1 MRGNKS
7 LRGVQLGRYTR
18 GMTIGPGKALAIGG
32 VMSALVVF
40 GAAYA
45 SLIPGLTLPGLSG
58 GQVSQDSDD
67 VAGEQQKSNLKSL
80 LAANEQMKDVMR
92 QQMKQE
98 ADEMIQRC
106 LESGGNS
113 CGDLAL
119 LEQLCADDNVL
130 GLESCGDP
138 RLQQLLQKQKKG

>member
-1 MRGNKS
+1 
-7 LRGVQLGRYTR
+7 
-18 GMTIGPGKALAIGG
+18 MTIGPGKALAIGG
-32 VMSALVVF
+32 VMSALVMF

-106 LESGGNS
+106 LESRGNS